1 MKIKDKKIHFKK
13 NFKEYFKIV
22 SKHKWLYSLMIF
34 TVIITEILFISDKYL
49 YKWLIDD
56 AEKFIVGTL
65 TQNAFLNITILIAG
79 IFLGI
84 VLIRSAMSWL
94 NMHMIA
100 VVEPK
105 LIYDLKKKYFSHI
118 IRLSHQFHSEHKSGK
133 LISRLNR
140 GAGAIE
146 SLTDVFVFQAGP
158 VIVQFIFIFA
168 SIAIFSLKPALILA
182 ATMLVFVS
190 YSLYLQNKQ
199 KRIQLE
205 WNSSRDAE
213 SGFIADVLTNV
224 ESVKYFGAEK
234 RILSRFKRFIFRSKI
249 KGKKFWDTFSKMNSG
264 QQLIMGIGTVAILY
278 FPLMDFLNGKITIG
292 TVVFIYSL
300 YGMISGNLFRL
311 MHGIRT
317 FYRSMGDLE
326 DLFRYGEVKNEIKD
340 KSNAK
345 EIKIEKGEI
354 EFEKVYFGFKDKEK
368 IFNNFNL
375 KIKPNE
381 NVALIGH
388 SGSGKTTV
396 VKLLNRLYEVDSG
409 SIKIDGKNIKEFKQE
424 SLRGAT
430 GLVPQEPILFD
441 DTIYNNIKF
450 SRPSAKREEVM
461 AAMKFAQLD
470 KLVEKFPKKENTI
483 VGERGVKLSGGEKQ
497 RVSIARAIL
506 ANRKILVLDE
516 ATSALDSATEH
527 EIQKDLF
534 RLLEGRTSLVIAH
547 RLSTIMNSDRIIVM
561 KEGKIVEQGKH
572 SELIRKNGEYKRL
585 WNLQKGGYIGG

>member
-1 MKIKDKKIHFKK
+1 
-13 NFKEYFKIV
+13 
-22 SKHKWLYSLMIF
+22 
-34 TVIITEILFISDKYL
+34 
-49 YKWLIDD
+49 
-56 AEKFIVGTL
+56 
-65 TQNAFLNITILIAG
+65 
-79 IFLGI
+79 
-84 VLIRSAMSWL
+84 
-94 NMHMIA
+94 
-100 VVEPK
+100 
-105 LIYDLKKKYFSHI
+105 
-118 IRLSHQFHSEHKSGK
+118 
-133 LISRLNR
+133 
-140 GAGAIE
+140 
-146 SLTDVFVFQAGP
+146 
-158 VIVQFIFIFA
+158 
-168 SIAIFSLKPALILA
+168 
-182 ATMLVFVS
+182 
-190 YSLYLQNKQ
+190 
-199 KRIQLE
+199 
-205 WNSSRDAE
+205 
-213 SGFIADVLTNV
+213 
-224 ESVKYFGAEK
+224 
-234 RILSRFKRFIFRSKI
+234 
-249 KGKKFWDTFSKMNSG
+249 MNSG

-470 KLVEKFPKKENTI
+470 KLVEKFPKKKI
-483 VGERGVKLSGGEKQ
+483 LSWEKEELNSLGEKNKEFQ
-497 RVSIARAIL
+497 LLEQFWQIE
-506 ANRKILVLDE
+506 KILVLDE

-527 EIQKDLF
+527 EIQKTYLDFLKEELPW
-534 RLLEGRTSLVIAH
+534 LLPIDYQL
-547 RLSTIMNSDRIIVM
+547 
-561 KEGKIVEQGKH
+561 
-572 SELIRKNGEYKRL
+572 
-585 WNLQKGGYIGG
+585 